1 MANEYKILGQS
12 NPAATTLTD
21 VLTVSG
27 GSQVIVSTITVANLE
42 GSANTYRIAVRDGG
56 ASIDNAHYVAYD
68 TTIPANDTVALTL
81 GITLGETDVI
91 SVYASDTNLAFNVYG
106 VEIT

>member
-21 VLTVSG
+21 VLTVG
-27 GSQVIVSTITVANLE
+27 ADTQVIVSTITVANLE

-81 GITLGETDVI
+81 GITLGATDVI
-91 SVYASDTNLAFNVYG
+91 SVYASDTNLAFNIYG